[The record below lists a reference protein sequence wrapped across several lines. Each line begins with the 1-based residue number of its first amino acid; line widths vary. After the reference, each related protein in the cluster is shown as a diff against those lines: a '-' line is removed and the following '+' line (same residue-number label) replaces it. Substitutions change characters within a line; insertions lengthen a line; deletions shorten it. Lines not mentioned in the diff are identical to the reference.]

1 MPRETPL
8 EKAIAWPSR
17 YGMGE
22 RKLGEVIKMTTG
34 QRMLAEAEK
43 HSDKATGKL
52 VQAQRMVSLGKAGQA
67 DALVEEARVCLRK
80 AIEELGPE

>member
-43 HSDKATGKL
+43 HSDKA
-52 VQAQRMVSLGKAGQA
+52 GQA